1 MKIKYAFADETVEI
15 EVSEEWGNILI
26 DLDRQEYNNDHA
38 ETRRHCSLEAFNL
51 DDALFPDDVDVERE
65 VLEGGGCMTAKEY
78 LSQAY
83 RLDQRIDAKIA
94 QVSSLNE
101 LATKC
106 TATLSGMPRNPNR
119 GGSTM
124 ADAITKIIDLQAE
137 INNDIDRLVDLKRE
151 IVTVIKAVGNTEYQT
166 LLEKRYLC
174 FLTWEQIAVDMGY
187 NVRHLYRIHEEAL
200 GEVVV
205 PQ

>member
-1 MKIKYAFADETVEI
+1 
-15 EVSEEWGNILI
+15 
-26 DLDRQEYNNDHA
+26 
-38 ETRRHCSLEAFNL
+38 
-51 DDALFPDDVDVERE
+51 
-65 VLEGGGCMTAKEY
+65 
-78 LSQAY
+78 
-83 RLDQRIDAKIA
+83 
-94 QVSSLNE
+94 
-101 LATKC
+101 
-106 TATLSGMPRNPNR
+106 
-119 GGSTM
+119 M
-124 ADAITKIIDLQAE
+124 ADAIAKIIDLQAE